1 MSLVSAVPDKHENK
15 IQNEKKGEMRRARG
29 WKKGHE
35 KKVTFAFIFVTSVT
49 SEKLWISKE
58 NTSHCCALFSAD
70 LVCITMISGSV
81 QKKNVSCSHGV

>member
-35 KKVTFAFIFVTSVT
+35 KKVTFAFIFVTS
-49 SEKLWISKE
+49 EKL
-58 NTSHCCALFSAD
+58 
-70 LVCITMISGSV
+70 
-81 QKKNVSCSHGV
+81 

>member
-35 KKVTFAFIFVTSVT
+35 KKVTFAFIFVTSK
-49 SEKLWISKE
+49 KLWISKE
-58 NTSHCCALFSAD
+58 NTS
-70 LVCITMISGSV
+70 
-81 QKKNVSCSHGV
+81 Q